1 MLIISISSSL
11 NAMLCNCAGHW
22 NLQSRLY
29 EDRRHDYDSA
39 RPPPIPAPLTT
50 AFRSGLNLVRTKV
63 ADGSIPDTTHDA
75 CIVNFYPIGDD
86 RVGATTGRLGV
97 HQDRDEASEVIARG
111 DPIVSL
117 SIGDAANFA
126 YGRDRFEFDT
136 KGFPVAMEG
145 GSEPASVRLES
156 GDMLIFG
163 GNSRLAFHG
172 VAGVDKDTAPSW
184 LHMVPGRLNFT
195 FRNTGHVAG
204 ANQ

>member
-1 MLIISISSSL
+1 MYVER
-11 NAMLCNCAGHW
+11 AGHW

-29 EDRRHDYDSA
+29 EDRRNDYDSA
-39 RPPPIPAPLTT
+39 RPPPIPELLTT
-50 AFRSGLNLVRTKV
+50 AFKSGLNMIRTQV
-63 ADGSIPDTTHDA
+63 ADESIPDTSHDA
-75 CIVNFYPIGDD
+75 CIVNFYPVGDE

-126 YGRDRFEFDT
+126 YGSDRFEFDAR
-136 KGFPVAMEG
+136 GLPVSMEG
-145 GSEPASVRLES
+145 GSEPSSVRLQS
-156 GDMLIFG
+156 GDLLVFG
-163 GNSRLAFHG
+163 GKSRLAFHG
-172 VAGVDKDTAPSW
+172 VAGIDKGTAPSW

-204 ANQ
+204 ANE